1 MEGALKLKEISYMHA
16 EGMPA
21 GELKHGTLSL
31 IEKGTPV
38 IVPLLPEMYDK
49 TISNM
54 EEVKARGGL
63 IIALSWEGDER
74 VGDVASEVLRVPKTG
89 NEAYPLLYILI
100 LQLLAYHVTVLRE
113 LSPDKP
119 RNLAKCVTVE

>member
-1 MEGALKLKEISYMHA
+1 
-16 EGMPA
+16 
-21 GELKHGTLSL
+21 
-31 IEKGTPV
+31 
-38 IVPLLPEMYDK
+38 
-49 TISNM
+49 M